1 MSQENNPWGNAPQN
15 TQQEASPWGGGAAES
30 APSPDWLAKPE
41 EIEVA
46 FDWFDPFKEAL
57 IPLELWVESALDW
70 TVNNFRDFFQSIRAP
85 IDLTLSGI
93 EDALL
98 SLNPWII
105 VLFFVLAAW
114 QISNYK
120 LALGTFLSLLFI
132 GFTGAWD
139 AAMTTL
145 SLVITS
151 VLFCIAMGLPTGI
164 WISKSDR
171 ASMVIKPI
179 LDAMQ
184 TTPAFVYLIP
194 IVMLFGIGN
203 VPGVVVTII
212 FALPPLIRLTDLG
225 IRQVPQD
232 LIEASRSFGASPW
245 QMLWRVQLPVA
256 LPTIMAGINQTLMLA
271 LSMVVIASMIAVG
284 GLGQMVLRGIGRL
297 DMGLAALG
305 GISIVLLAI
314 ILDRLTQALGKKQSK
329 PGQWYTRGPIGLI
342 VNLIQR
348 RK

>member
-41 EIEVA
+41 EIEVD
-46 FDWFDPFKEAL
+46 FDWLDPFKEAL

-194 IVMLFGIGN
+194 IVMLFGIG
-203 VPGVVVTII
+203 
-212 FALPPLIRLTDLG
+212 